1 MRAGRLKERIE
12 LLEFKQEQSPT
23 GQKTKGQYV
32 PWATVW
38 AEPVCENTAIS
49 EEGGAVAFVSRWKFY
64 IRKRPGI
71 SGNMRVRWQDRTFE
85 LLGPPVTWKNEPGG
99 LTLVAREVT

>member
-12 LLEFKQEQSPT
+12 LLELRQEASST
-23 GQKTKGQYV
+23 GQKTKGTYV
-32 PWATVW
+32 PVATVW
-38 AEPVCENTAIS
+38 AEAACENTAIS
-49 EEGGAVAFVSRWKFY
+49 EEGGAVVYLSRWKFY

-71 SGNMRVRWQDRTFE
+71 TGNMRIRWKERTFE